1 MALARLLSTYRY
13 LLLWIVAFALFSA
26 FSGAYPLYILDE
38 AKNSEAAREMLISG
52 NFWEPTF
59 NESLRSDKPPLHYF
73 FMMLSYS
80 LFGVGP
86 FAARF
91 FSAIAGAF
99 TVLLI
104 CRETDRYLSKATSAL
119 TALILTSA
127 LLFAHEFHM
136 AVPDPYLIVLVT
148 GSLLYFFRF
157 EQNNQPRA
165 LWLAYLFLGLALLSK
180 GPIAAVIVLLTA
192 VVYLGWSRKMSLAN
206 LRRFRPLQGALLALL
221 IAAPWYIMAHMA
233 TDGAFTD
240 GFFLDHNL
248 NRFSDQKEGHGGP
261 FIITPLLVVAGLLPF
276 GIWLISALRFALRRS
291 RENDF
296 LKFCFSVAAV
306 VVVFFSF
313 SETKLPNYPMP
324 AFAFL
329 GVILADY
336 MRHLQLDNR
345 KNPFK
350 WGLVVLAVIGALLM
364 VGAYF
369 ALSAHPALSETSYL
383 AACLIPLFV
392 GPVLLLWRLRSMALN
407 RLMLLLGLQWM
418 VVAWMLWGWAFPVIN
433 GLSPVEK
440 ARPWVEDEQVVVF
453 KRLDPAFLIQL
464 QRTFKVM
471 ATEEE
476 LLAHMFDNQRAYIL
490 TNTKDKSDVLWL
502 SENFELLLEA
512 PALFE
517 DHVTRVWR
525 LSKENRPTQLR

>member
-1 MALARLLSTYRY
+1 MALTRLLSTYRY

-59 NESLRSDKPPLHYF
+59 NESLRTDKPPLHYF

-86 FAARF
+86 FEARF

-165 LWLAYLFLGLALLSK
+165 LWMAYLFLGLAMLSK
-180 GPIAAVIVLLTA
+180 GPIATVIVLLTA
-192 VVYLGWSRKMSLAN
+192 VVYLAWSRKMSLAN

-221 IAAPWYIMAHMA
+221 IAAPWYIMAHIA

-296 LKFCFSVAAV
+296 LKFCFSVAFV

-383 AACLIPLFV
+383 AVCLIPLFV

-407 RLMLLLGLQWM
+407 RLMLLLGLHWM

-433 GLSPVEK
+433 SLSPVEK

-476 LLAHMFDNQRAYIL
+476 LLAHMTDHQRVYIL

-517 DHVTRVWR
+517 DHVTRVWGIA
-525 LSKENRPTQLR
+525 KENRPVQ